1 MVVVASIV
9 DEWGVVKR
17 LNNGH
22 IRFSIQGEGCL
33 VGDYKIYANPV
44 AVAWGTAPVIVQST
58 LTPGKIKIYA
68 EMDYPGSQRPI
79 SGSIEIQSVTASNKM
94 LYNDSEQKSAKKES
108 QELRGESEK
117 AIFNELKREN
127 EELRLQLNNLKLKA
141 VSTQQS
147 EFNTAT
153 QHQ

>member
-1 MVVVASIV
+1 
-9 DEWGVVKR
+9 
-17 LNNGH
+17 
-22 IRFSIQGEGCL
+22 
-33 VGDYKIYANPV
+33 
-44 AVAWGTAPVIVQST
+44 
-58 LTPGKIKIYA
+58 
-68 EMDYPGSQRPI
+68 
-79 SGSIEIQSVTASNKM
+79 M